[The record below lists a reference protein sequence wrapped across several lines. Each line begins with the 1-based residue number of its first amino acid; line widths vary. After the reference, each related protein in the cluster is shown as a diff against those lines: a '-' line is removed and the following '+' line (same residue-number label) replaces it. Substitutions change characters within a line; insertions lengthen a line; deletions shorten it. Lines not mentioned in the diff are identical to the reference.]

1 MTIQTKDRM
10 WTIGGSAFVSLLVLF
25 VGLGVSSSTEAN
37 KGRDS
42 RIDAKVERKEFDKY
56 TKDTKEVMDKKVDC
70 TVFEKYEQETNTRF
84 QESEQRTQDNLKEIK
99 GEIQGMRSDARIDA
113 AELQKQIIQILKDQK
128 K

>member
-1 MTIQTKDRM
+1 M

>member
-1 MTIQTKDRM
+1 M

-42 RIDAKVERKEFDKY
+42 RIDAKVERKEFEKY

-84 QESEQRTQDNLKEIK
+84 QESEQRTRDNLKEIK